1 MRPGKI
7 FFRLVL
13 AMLVGLAWAWIAS
26 MLVQAGPVHAASP
39 TPTIQPT
46 PVGPDRFTTMNVKY
60 TLYEWWMV
68 GWEDNEINCD
78 FWVEHEGLPT
88 DGDIYTGCGSKFYNE
103 WKAKSVPCNKENIKE
118 CRGFYLLPVTTRE
131 AEKEVPVKLPP
142 PEVVVSVENCDPGP
156 DGWCIQQPSLILT
169 GNEPLPNES
178 IVGIHGFAGKDP
190 FTCAGNRC
198 EFVLNATSPK
208 SGLRLKFWAYSTYGD
223 SSEIFEALIRV
234 LVEEGGER
242 LTPRWHVVV
251 LSSQWI
257 GTPSASCAQVWEAFP
272 PTEGLP
278 EWLTTPETSAE
289 LHSNIPY
296 AYLAG
301 NLISQG
307 VVDVSAC
314 EDKGLL
320 PNGAASQCG
329 LEAAQPAVEEWQ
341 NRFDELIFQTSQK
354 TEVPAQLLKN
364 LFSRESQFWP
374 GVFRN
379 GADVGLGQL
388 TEGGADTALLWN
400 PSFYRQFCPLVL
412 SQSLCEAKGYA
423 NLTARHQAMLRGA
436 LIHSVDGRCDDCPL
450 GLDLSRADFSVE
462 IFARTMLANCEQAGN
477 TIWAATKNPPGV
489 TVSYEDMWRF
499 TLVNYNAG
507 SGCLSTAI
515 KRTYKGDV
523 KTLDWAAVSANLDEA
538 CQGAVGYVEDIAKDV
553 ENP

>member
-1 MRPGKI
+1 
-7 FFRLVL
+7 
-13 AMLVGLAWAWIAS
+13 
-26 MLVQAGPVHAASP
+26 
-39 TPTIQPT
+39 
-46 PVGPDRFTTMNVKY
+46 
-60 TLYEWWMV
+60 
-68 GWEDNEINCD
+68 
-78 FWVEHEGLPT
+78 
-88 DGDIYTGCGSKFYNE
+88 
-103 WKAKSVPCNKENIKE
+103 
-118 CRGFYLLPVTTRE
+118 
-131 AEKEVPVKLPP
+131 
-142 PEVVVSVENCDPGP
+142 
-156 DGWCIQQPSLILT
+156 
-169 GNEPLPNES
+169 
-178 IVGIHGFAGKDP
+178 
-190 FTCAGNRC
+190 
-198 EFVLNATSPK
+198 
-208 SGLRLKFWAYSTYGD
+208 
-223 SSEIFEALIRV
+223 
-234 LVEEGGER
+234 
-242 LTPRWHVVV
+242 
-251 LSSQWI
+251 
-257 GTPSASCAQVWEAFP
+257 
-272 PTEGLP
+272 
-278 EWLTTPETSAE
+278 
-289 LHSNIPY
+289 
-296 AYLAG
+296 
-301 NLISQG
+301 LISQG

-320 PNGAASQCG
+320 SNGAASQCG

-412 SQSLCEAKGYA
+412 SQSLCESKGYA

-462 IFARTMLANCEQAGN
+462 IFARTLLANCEQAGN

-523 KTLDWAAVSANLDEA
+523 KTLDWATVSAALDEA